1 MVPVR
6 EICAECR
13 THSWRRGHQHGQF
26 HRVFSN
32 LKRWAMGTY
41 HGLRKKHI
49 ASYLDEFVFR
59 WNRRRWRQVA
69 FDKLLGLSVR
79 IPPMGYRELVTG

>member
-1 MVPVR
+1 
-6 EICAECR
+6 
-13 THSWRRGHQHGQF
+13 
-26 HRVFSN
+26 
-32 LKRWAMGTY
+32 MGTY

-79 IPPMGYRELVTG
+79 IPPMGYRELVEG